1 MYSSS
6 TSPDWSGSELP
17 GRVQAPYCRFAPGGG
32 VFPIRRPSR
41 SISPAS
47 GRIGTLAHAA
57 PRAKGSP
64 VYRPPFSLRGGIEEL
79 DMSSAQGGRTKARL
93 ADVELSPNHE
103 GRPLHAFR
111 SAKAAGIAAESVRC
125 ALGCR
130 VRSVAYKDR
139 DTPRFV
145 VTVTIPDGAS
155 VRALERAAAE
165 HYLSAGAD
173 TWMEGDIRLDD
184 GAELHLEFVSMT
196 PA

>member
-1 MYSSS
+1 M
-6 TSPDWSGSELP
+6 
-17 GRVQAPYCRFAPGGG
+17 
-32 VFPIRRPSR
+32 
-41 SISPAS
+41 
-47 GRIGTLAHAA
+47 
-57 PRAKGSP
+57 
-64 VYRPPFSLRGGIEEL
+64 
-79 DMSSAQGGRTKARL
+79 
-93 ADVELSPNHE
+93 
-103 GRPLHAFR
+103 
-111 SAKAAGIAAESVRC
+111 RC
-125 ALGCR
+125 ARGCR